1 MIHLTH
7 LPHLNDTVVQ
17 NTATTTGVMAALL
30 MALNLNMYIIAYSL
44 FIVSSVLWAIYALR
58 NSNRQLLI
66 MNVIFTLINTV
77 GLVRFS

>member
-1 MIHLTH
+1 ML
-7 LPHLNDTVVQ
+7 HLNDTVIT
-17 NTATTTGVMAALL
+17 NSATTTGVMAALL

-44 FIVSSVLWAIYALR
+44 FIVSSVLWAVYALR
-58 NSNRQLLI
+58 NNNRQLLI